1 MATHPVSQGKP
12 DASEPGGGAPALVIT
27 DGGLGGLLAAWA
39 EGVCAPVAAGG
50 GGGVG
55 PVVWF
60 AWAGVMGL
68 GEAAAG
74 ARLAAARRQA
84 ELCHASELVV
94 SETGAGMDVVEG
106 AGGAVDG
113 GGVVCTH
120 LLLAAAA
127 EAARRGIPRVIWPV
141 HLGGAADRGAVDLH
155 AVADACDRALLVG
168 QLMQID
174 LRGGREV
181 RIETPYVD
189 FTDLQMAELA
199 LDLDVPRP
207 VGMGAAWCELGGEG
221 GCGGGCVR
229 CRRWEAAF
237 LAAGAVDAV
246 GGTVTIGARGG
257 SARV

>member
-1 MATHPVSQGKP
+1 VGTAPTNT
-12 DASEPGGGAPALVIT
+12 DPGRGSPPSLIIT

-39 EGVCAPVAAGG
+39 EGVCAPADGAGP
-50 GGGVG
+50 G
-55 PVVWF
+55 PVLWF

-84 ELCHASELVV
+84 ELCHASDLVV
-94 SETGAGMDVVEG
+94 SEAGADGV
-106 AGGAVDG
+106 AGVDG
-113 GGVVCTH
+113 EAVGEGLVTTH

-127 EAARRGIPRVIWPV
+127 EAARRGFRRVVWPV
-141 HLGGAADRGAVDLH
+141 HLGGAADREAIDLH

-168 QLMQID
+168 QLMAID

-189 FTDLQMAELA
+189 FTDVQMAELA

-207 VGMGAAWCELGGEG
+207 VGVGASWCETGEAAPR
-221 GCGGGCVR
+221 GCACAA

-237 LAAGAVDAV
+237 LAAGGNVGVDAV

-257 SARV
+257 AACV